1 MKRCF
6 SFVVSWT
13 TLFKKK
19 KQSKKC
25 YVTNTNYRIAQYRG
39 IFCVVFYFFFFSKKS
54 GKKIKSWKVDM
65 GTKIRMFFFSSAD
78 LRSKI
83 EFVGFFIFAGKVSDS
98 HFIFRTYLFVI
109 YYTVC
114 AQIYRDFFH
123 KYTCLI
129 WLLSLHGIEE
139 SEKRNKNLIYFSK
152 WMKKRNIQMKLYDL
166 RNYGCDSLLCLR
178 VPFLKVSF

>member
-1 MKRCF
+1 MWNVAFHSLFREQHFLKR
-6 SFVVSWT
+6 
-13 TLFKKK
+13 K

-39 IFCVVFYFFFFSKKS
+39 IFCVFFYKKEEIKKS
-54 GKKIKSWKVDM
+54 NPFWCSCQLEKLTWEQKLGCV
-65 GTKIRMFFFSSAD
+65 FFSSAD

-83 EFVGFFIFAGKVSDS
+83 EFVDFFIFVGKVSDS
-98 HFIFRTYLFVI
+98 HFIFQTYIFVI

-129 WLLSLHGIEE
+129 LLLSLHGIEKG
-139 SEKRNKNLIYFSK
+139 EKL
-152 WMKKRNIQMKLYDL
+152 D
-166 RNYGCDSLLCLR
+166 
-178 VPFLKVSF
+178 